1 MVSTTSSSNTSSHF
15 DINAINYCQKNTNIT
30 KWQIENLLKLLVTES
45 CSVPFVA
52 RYRKEVTGNLDEV
65 QIRDIEKYYQEYLE
79 TESRRSFILETL
91 KKLEV
96 LTPELEKLVSRAQ
109 NIKELE
115 DLYAPYKSK
124 KKTKAM
130 LAKELGLLPL
140 AQEMMTTLK
149 TIEQLSSEFIPTE
162 KVTSF
167 EQALEGAT
175 HIIIETFAH
184 NLKVK
189 ESLRK
194 EYWENGILASK
205 LRDEGKEI
213 EDYLK
218 FKDFFDFQESVKS
231 LKDAKNT
238 HRYLAIRRGFT
249 LKVLKMEVEFD
260 KDQALTIIKEE
271 FFADEKKHGV
281 IKILKQAAEKAYS
294 LHIHPSLDLE
304 IKTDLKEIAD
314 EAAINVFSINLKN
327 LLLAPYLG
335 AKSVMG
341 VDPGVRTGCKIVV
354 VDDTGKFV
362 VDFVIY
368 PHPPLRDIQN
378 SKVMIE
384 KTIEHFKIH
393 HVAIGNGTYGRETLQ
408 FFEDEVSQVKEK
420 QVLATMISEAGAS
433 IYSASD
439 IAREE
444 FPDKDPT
451 VRGAISIARRFQD
464 PLAELVKIDAKSIGV
479 GQYQHDVNQ
488 NKLKKSLEN
497 VVESCVNFV
506 GVDLNTAS
514 APLLSYISGVGPKLA
529 QAIVK
534 YRQQKGGLK
543 NRQELLEVPRFSNK
557 VFTEAAGFLRIYNGE
572 NPFDQT
578 SIHPEQYPVLEEWSK
593 GAKLNLREIV
603 LNKETD
609 KISLLAKDKSLSE
622 KIGTFTFSDIIK
634 SLSAPSQD
642 PRTTFKSV
650 EFSQKLRE
658 FSDLSIGEWYTGVVT
673 NIAKFG
679 AFVDIGIKE
688 NGLLHISEV
697 SDKYVSDVLE
707 EIKVGQEVKVRV
719 ISIDKE
725 RKRISLSRKSDTP
738 LSYSPT
744 SPTSLA
750 SKSNTAT
757 QHKNK
762 SKDNQQH
769 QAHQQQ
775 QVHNNAFSKLKNWK
789 SS

>member
-1 MVSTTSSSNTSSHF
+1 MESTF
-15 DINAINYCQKNTNIT
+15 DKNAINYCTDNTSIA
-30 KWQIENLLKLLVTES
+30 KWQIENLLKLMVTEG

-52 RYRKEVTGNLDEV
+52 RYRKEATGNLDEV
-65 QIRDIEKYYQEYLE
+65 QIRDIEKFYQEYLE
-79 TESRRSFILETL
+79 TESRRAFILDTL

-96 LTPELEKLVSRAQ
+96 LTPELESSVMRAKV
-109 NIKELE
+109 IKELE

-140 AQEMMTTLK
+140 AQEIMNTLK
-149 TIEQLSSEFIPTE
+149 SIDQLQKEFVPTE
-162 KVTSF
+162 KVATF
-167 EQALEGAT
+167 EQALEGAM
-175 HIIIETFAH
+175 HIIIETIAH
-184 NLKVK
+184 HPKVK
-189 ESLRK
+189 DNLRK
-194 EYWENGILASK
+194 EYWDKGILVSTVKDDATK
-205 LRDEGKEI
+205 I

-218 FKDFFDFQESVKS
+218 FKDFFDFKESINA

-249 LKVLKMEVEFD
+249 LKILKMEIEFD
-260 KDQALTIIKEE
+260 KDLALSIIKEE
-271 FFADEKKHGV
+271 FFADEKKHGP
-281 IKILKQAAEKAYS
+281 IKNLKAAAEKAYS
-294 LHIHPSLDLE
+294 LYIHPSLDLE

-341 VDPGVRTGCKIVV
+341 VDPGVRTGCKIAV
-354 VDDTGKFV
+354 VDDTGKFL

-368 PHPPLRDIQN
+368 PHQPQRDVENARI
-378 SKVMIE
+378 MIE
-384 KTIEHFKIH
+384 KTIDHFKIQH
-393 HVAIGNGTYGRETLQ
+393 IAIGNGTYGRETLQ
-408 FFEDEVSQVKEK
+408 FFEDEVRQVKDK
-420 QVLATMISEAGAS
+420 LVSPTLVSEAGAS
-433 IYSASD
+433 VYSASD

-464 PLAELVKIDAKSIGV
+464 PLAELVKIDPKSIGV

-514 APLLSYISGVGPKLA
+514 APLLSYIAGVGPKLA

-534 YRQQKGGLK
+534 YRQQIGGLK
-543 NRQELLEVPRFSNK
+543 NRQQLLEVPRFSAK
-557 VFTEAAGFLRIYNGE
+557 IFTESAGFLRIYGGE
-572 NPFDQT
+572 NPLDQT
-578 SIHPEQYPVLEEWSK
+578 FVHPEQYPVLEEWSK
-593 GAKLNLREIV
+593 GAKLNLKEMV

-622 KIGTFTFSDIIK
+622 KIGTFTFSDIVK
-634 SLSAPSQD
+634 SLTAPSQD

-658 FSDLSIGEWYTGVVT
+658 FSDVVVGEWYTGVVT

-697 SDKYVSDVLE
+697 SDKFINDVLE
-707 EIKVGQEVKVRV
+707 EIKVGQEVKVKV

-725 RKRISLSRKSDTP
+725 RKRISLSRKSDSKVTYTN
-738 LSYSPT
+738 SGSAHT
-744 SPTSLA
+744 HASAHASA
-750 SKSNTAT
+750 RNSKS
-757 QHKNK
+757 QH
-762 SKDNQQH
+762 SSHSSHQQH
-769 QAHQQQ
+769 HQQQ
-775 QVHNNAFSKLKNWK
+775 QQSSNNPFSKLKNWK
-789 SS
+789 PS